1 MTEEQIFYTFQAVR
15 RAESG
20 ELLARPIRQLSEQ
33 EFEETRTAIYRLE
46 NYLTGFDA
54 YIWRALEDLNATAE
68 KARTQYAEKGSG
80 FSPGPVVSELE
91 LRIINVCA
99 AVKMYAEHVIVR
111 LGVMYGKESVERDD
125 VKAQFSQLYDS
136 SLAYRVCNHLRNA
149 LVHGSPVELMQAI
162 FNTSLSESGERVTTV
177 EVRLSREGFRKHAQN
192 AKVRDEVVALPEEL
206 ELIST
211 ATDTAKGTI
220 ALHEEIMD
228 IVSPGALPAT
238 QLLARLFAEAD
249 VVLVEDEWPAFFE
262 VSPSAPEGSRIKPL
276 PLPESVSRFVRDF
289 IVMQP
294 AD

>member
-1 MTEEQIFYTFQAVR
+1 MTEEPIFYTFQAVR

-20 ELLARPIRQLSEQ
+20 ELLARPIREMTEQ
-33 EFEETRTAIYRLE
+33 EFEETQTAIYRLE

-54 YIWRALEDLNATAE
+54 YIWRAWKDLNATAE
-68 KARTQYAEKGSG
+68 KARKQYAEKGSS

-111 LGVMYGKESVERDD
+111 LGELYGKESLVRQD
-125 VKAQFSQLYDS
+125 VKTRFSELYDS
-136 SLAYRVCNHLRNA
+136 SLAYRVGNHLRNA
-149 LVHGSPVELMQAI
+149 LVHGSPTELMQAI

-228 IVSPGALPAT
+228 IVNPGALPAA

-249 VVLVEDEWPAFFE
+249 AVLVEDEWPAFFE
-262 VSPSAPEGSRIKPL
+262 VSPSAPEGSRIKPV
-276 PLPESVSRFVRDF
+276 PLPETVSRFVRDF
-289 IVMQP
+289 IDMQR